1 MLDIV
6 NEAVEQMQY
15 KSIEDQNKELIE
27 LAEALEDAVNII
39 QEQLALVMEYTKV
52 TSLNINKTN

>member
-6 NEAVEQMQY
+6 NEAVKQMQY

>member
-27 LAEALEDAVNII
+27 LAKALEDAVNMM
-39 QEQLALVMEYTKV
+39 QEQFDLAMEYIKL
-52 TSLNINKTN
+52 TSLDINKTN